1 MSLLRSSLCAAADVL
16 DLVAELAD
24 ALTVTTERL
33 VIASRHDA
41 HVGVLGDE
49 DDAGEVAWNPV
60 PRSSLTI
67 GVAGRRPTVVRVP
80 RADRGIQEGDAA
92 TSSARERRGRPGD
105 SPRRSPGRLV
115 TTSAS
120 ETGAAR
126 RRPGAAAGSP
136 VPPLPPGRGTGKSGV
151 RGYR

>member
-33 VIASRHDA
+33 VIASRHGA
-41 HVGVLGDE
+41 HGGVLGDG
-49 DDAGEVAWNPV
+49 DDAG
-60 PRSSLTI
+60 
-67 GVAGRRPTVVRVP
+67 
-80 RADRGIQEGDAA
+80 
-92 TSSARERRGRPGD
+92 ARERRGRPGD

-115 TTSAS
+115 TISAS

-136 VPPLPPGRGTGKSGV
+136 APPLPAGRGTGKVGV

>member
-67 GVAGRRPTVVRVP
+67 GVAGRRPTAVRVP
-80 RADRGIQEGDAA
+80 RADRGTQEGDAA
-92 TSSARERRGRPGD
+92 TSSA
-105 SPRRSPGRLV
+105 
-115 TTSAS
+115 
-120 ETGAAR
+120 
-126 RRPGAAAGSP
+126 
-136 VPPLPPGRGTGKSGV
+136 V

>member
-41 HVGVLGDE
+41 RVGVLGDE
-49 DDAGEVAWNPV
+49 DDAGEIAWNPV
-60 PRSSLTI
+60 LGSSLT
-67 GVAGRRPTVVRVP
+67 GVAGRRPTVLTVP
-80 RADRGIQEGDAA
+80 RADRGI
-92 TSSARERRGRPGD
+92 P
-105 SPRRSPGRLV
+105 
-115 TTSAS
+115 
-120 ETGAAR
+120 GAA
-126 RRPGAAAGSP
+126 RRPGAAAGRP
-136 VPPLPPGRGTGKSGV
+136 APPLPPGRGSGTVGV